1 MPEPQ
6 EEQHHISQE
15 LHYSS
20 SSPES
25 SSGSSIATSF
35 DELAKAMAS
44 GTVSRRKALRLM
56 GAALVGGTLA
66 SLGIGEAAADL
77 CKRNGKVCKKN
88 TQCCSGNC
96 SKSGTSSSGT
106 CADAPPTCG
115 AIGATCSVNTDCCS
129 GRCASGVCAEPCPSD
144 RVLLSNGSCA
154 RSCTSVNECLAAGCD
169 PTHTDCE
176 VEFGTGASYCRNS
189 GGLSDCTSTAACPTG
204 QFCVSTP
211 NPEEGVCA
219 TVC

>member
-1 MPEPQ
+1 MPDQ
-6 EEQHHISQE
+6 EEQHHISQGV
-15 LHYSS
+15 HPS

-88 TQCCSGNC
+88 TQCCSGHC

-129 GRCASGVCAEPCPSD
+129 GRCASGVCAEPCPSG
-144 RVLLSNGSCA
+144 RVLLSNGTCA
-154 RSCTSVNECLAAGCD
+154 RSCTTAGECLAAGCD
-169 PTHTDCE
+169 PNAFGCE
-176 VEFGTGASYCRNS
+176 REVGTGARYCRGS
-189 GGLSDCTSTAACPTG
+189 GSVGSCSSTAPCPTG
-204 QFCVSTP
+204 QFCTSPVDT
-211 NPEEGVCA
+211 GLGFCV